1 MRRNKDKSV
10 ENNEYTKKKKGKGK
24 RVIKTI
30 ALFLIFQ
37 IIYVPLLTIALVYYG
52 PFTNTRDMIVTTA
65 MTTMTHQYFAT
76 WFLSKEKIDEILAK
90 NRPQENIEDQ
100 SLSAI
105 TVGTGISA
113 EDINGIELKDI
124 SNGSYTGKLLIIN
137 DPSRVKLVS
146 SPRLGT
152 SGATT
157 SQIIEEFD
165 AVAGINA
172 GGFQDD
178 ALGTGGKPAGL
189 VIEDGKLRTT
199 NTGAS
204 YSLVGMDNNN
214 KMVVSNS
221 MTYAKCQELNL
232 RCAVSFGPVIIING
246 NPTIRS
252 GTGGWGLQPRTAI
265 AQRQDGAILML
276 VIDGRQKGSLGATLR
291 QVQDILLENGAYNAF
306 NLDGG
311 ASTTMVYNGNVVNSP
326 SDILGERYVPNA
338 FIVTK
343 PNKK

>member
-1 MRRNKDKSV
+1 MKKEV
-10 ENNEYTKKKKGKGK
+10 NNEEKKNKKSKAK
-24 RVIKTI
+24 KVLKWI
-30 ALFLIFQ
+30 AFFLIFQ
-37 IIYVPLLTIALVYYG
+37 IIYVPILSIVLIYYG

-65 MTTMTHQYFAT
+65 MTTMKHQYFAT
-76 WFLSKEKIDEILAK
+76 LFLSKEKIDEILAK

-105 TVGTGISA
+105 NVGSGISA
-113 EDINGIELKDI
+113 EDMNGIELKDV
-124 SNGSYTGKLLIIN
+124 SNDSYTGKLLIIN

-157 SQIIEEFD
+157 SQIVAEND
-165 AVAGINA
+165 AVAGMNA

-189 VIEDGKLRTT
+189 VIEDGQLRTT

-204 YSLVGMDNNN
+204 YSLVGMDKDN

-221 MTYAKCQELNL
+221 MTYSKCQQLNL

-246 NPTIRS
+246 NATIKS
-252 GTGGWGLQPRTAI
+252 GTGGWGMQPRTAI
-265 AQRQDGAILML
+265 AQRKDGAILML

-291 QVQDILLENGAYNAF
+291 QVQDILLDNGAYNAF

>member
-1 MRRNKDKSV
+1 MKKEV
-10 ENNEYTKKKKGKGK
+10 NNEEKKNKKSKAK
-24 RVIKTI
+24 KVLKWIVF
-30 ALFLIFQ
+30 FLIFQ
-37 IIYVPLLTIALVYYG
+37 VIYVPILSIVLIYYG

-65 MTTMTHQYFAT
+65 MTTMSHQYFAT
-76 WFLSKEKIDEILAK
+76 LFLSKEKIDEILAK

-105 TVGTGISA
+105 NIGSGISA
-113 EDINGIELKDI
+113 EDMNGIELKDV
-124 SNGSYTGKLLIIN
+124 SNDSYTGKLLIIN
-137 DPSRVKLVS
+137 DSSRVKLVS

-157 SQIIEEFD
+157 SQIVAEND

-189 VIEDGKLRTT
+189 VIEDGQLRTT

-204 YSLVGMDNNN
+204 YSLVGMDKDN

-221 MTYAKCQELNL
+221 MTYSKCQQLNL

-246 NPTIRS
+246 NATIKS
-252 GTGGWGLQPRTAI
+252 GTGGWGMQPRTAI
-265 AQRQDGAILML
+265 AQRKDGAILML

-291 QVQDILLENGAYNAF
+291 QVQDILLDNGAYNAF

>member
-1 MRRNKDKSV
+1 MKKEV
-10 ENNEYTKKKKGKGK
+10 NNEEKKNKKSKAK
-24 RVIKTI
+24 KVLKWI
-30 ALFLIFQ
+30 AFFLIFQ
-37 IIYVPLLTIALVYYG
+37 VIYVPILSIVLIYYG

-65 MTTMTHQYFAT
+65 MTTMKHQYFAT
-76 WFLSKEKIDEILAK
+76 LFLSKEKIDEILAK

-105 TVGTGISA
+105 NIGSGISA
-113 EDINGIELKDI
+113 EDMNGIELKDV
-124 SNGSYTGKLLIIN
+124 SNDSYTGKLLIIN

-157 SQIIEEFD
+157 SQIVAEND

-189 VIEDGKLRTT
+189 VIEDGQLRTT

-204 YSLVGMDNNN
+204 YSLVGMDKDN

-221 MTYAKCQELNL
+221 MTYSKCQQLNL

-246 NPTIRS
+246 NATIKS
-252 GTGGWGLQPRTAI
+252 GTGGWGMQPRTAI
-265 AQRQDGAILML
+265 AQRKDGAILML
-276 VIDGRQKGSLGATLR
+276 VIDGRQKRSLGATLR
-291 QVQDILLENGAYNAF
+291 QVQDILLDNGAYNAF

>member
-1 MRRNKDKSV
+1 MKKEV
-10 ENNEYTKKKKGKGK
+10 NNEEKKNKKSKTKKALKW
-24 RVIKTI
+24 I
-30 ALFLIFQ
+30 AFFLIFQ
-37 IIYVPLLTIALVYYG
+37 IIYVPILSIVLIYYG

-65 MTTMTHQYFAT
+65 MTTMKHQYFAT
-76 WFLSKEKIDEILAK
+76 LFLSKEKIDEILAK

-105 TVGTGISA
+105 NIGSGISA
-113 EDINGIELKDI
+113 EDMNGIELKDV
-124 SNGSYTGKLLIIN
+124 SNDSYTGKLLIIN

-157 SQIIEEFD
+157 SQIVAEND
-165 AVAGINA
+165 AVAGMNA

-189 VIEDGKLRTT
+189 VIEDGQLRTT

-204 YSLVGMDNNN
+204 YSLVGMDKDN

-221 MTYAKCQELNL
+221 MTYSKCQQLNL

-246 NPTIRS
+246 NATIKS
-252 GTGGWGLQPRTAI
+252 GTGGWGMQPRTAI
-265 AQRQDGAILML
+265 AQRKDGAILML

-291 QVQDILLENGAYNAF
+291 QVQDILLDNGAYNAF

>member
-1 MRRNKDKSV
+1 MKKEV
-10 ENNEYTKKKKGKGK
+10 NNEEKKNKKSKTKKALKW
-24 RVIKTI
+24 I
-30 ALFLIFQ
+30 AFFLIFQ
-37 IIYVPLLTIALVYYG
+37 IIYVPILSIVLIYYG

-65 MTTMTHQYFAT
+65 MTTMSHQYFAT
-76 WFLSKEKIDEILAK
+76 LFLSKEKIDEILAK

-105 TVGTGISA
+105 NIGSGISA
-113 EDINGIELKDI
+113 EDMNGMELKDV
-124 SNGSYTGKLLIIN
+124 SNDSYTGKLLIIN

-157 SQIIEEFD
+157 SQIVAEND

-189 VIEDGKLRTT
+189 VIEDGQLRTT

-204 YSLVGMDNNN
+204 YSLVGMDKDN

-221 MTYAKCQELNL
+221 MTYSKCQQLNL

-246 NPTIRS
+246 NATIKS
-252 GTGGWGLQPRTAI
+252 GTGGWGMQPRTAI
-265 AQRQDGAILML
+265 AQRKDGAILML

-291 QVQDILLENGAYNAF
+291 QVQDILLDNGAYNAF

>member
-1 MRRNKDKSV
+1 MRQQKNKCNDL
-10 ENNEYTKKKKGKGK
+10 NKKGKLK
-24 RVIKTI
+24 KTLKVI

-37 IIYVPLLTIALVYYG
+37 IIYIPLLSIVLIYYG
-52 PFTNTRDMIVTTA
+52 PFINTRDMIVTTA

-105 TVGTGISA
+105 DIGSGISA
-113 EDINGIELKDI
+113 EDMNGIELKDI
-124 SNGSYTGKLLIIN
+124 SNDSYTGKLLIVN

-157 SQIIEEFD
+157 SQIVAEND

-204 YSLVGMDNNN
+204 YSLVGMDKDN
-214 KMVVSNS
+214 KMIVSNS
-221 MTYAKCQELNL
+221 MTYSKCQQLNL

-246 NPTIRS
+246 NATIKS

-265 AQRQDGAILML
+265 AQRKDGAILML

-291 QVQDILLENGAYNAF
+291 QVQDILLDNGAYNAF

-343 PNKK
+343 PNK

>member
-1 MRRNKDKSV
+1 MKKEV
-10 ENNEYTKKKKGKGK
+10 NNEEKKNKKSKTKKALKW
-24 RVIKTI
+24 I
-30 ALFLIFQ
+30 AFFLIFQ
-37 IIYVPLLTIALVYYG
+37 IIYVPILSIVLIYYG

-65 MTTMTHQYFAT
+65 MTTMKHQYFGT
-76 WFLSKEKIDEILAK
+76 LFLSKEKIDEILAK

-105 TVGTGISA
+105 NIGSGISA
-113 EDINGIELKDI
+113 EDMNGIELKDV
-124 SNGSYTGKLLIIN
+124 SNDSYTGKLLIIN

-157 SQIIEEFD
+157 SQIVAEND
-165 AVAGINA
+165 AVAGMNA

-189 VIEDGKLRTT
+189 VIEDGQLRTT

-204 YSLVGMDNNN
+204 YSLVGMDKDN

-221 MTYAKCQELNL
+221 MTYSKCQQLNL

-246 NPTIRS
+246 NATIKS
-252 GTGGWGLQPRTAI
+252 GTGGWGMQPRTAI
-265 AQRQDGAILML
+265 AQRKDGAILML

-291 QVQDILLENGAYNAF
+291 QVQDILLDNGAYNAF

>member
-1 MRRNKDKSV
+1 MKKEV
-10 ENNEYTKKKKGKGK
+10 NNEEKKNKKSKSK
-24 RVIKTI
+24 KVLKWI
-30 ALFLIFQ
+30 ASFLIFQ
-37 IIYVPLLTIALVYYG
+37 VIYVPILSIVLIYYG

-65 MTTMTHQYFAT
+65 MTTMSHQYFAT
-76 WFLSKEKIDEILAK
+76 LFLSKEKIDEILAK

-105 TVGTGISA
+105 NIGSGISA
-113 EDINGIELKDI
+113 EDMNGIELKDV
-124 SNGSYTGKLLIIN
+124 SNNSYTGKLLIIN

-157 SQIIEEFD
+157 SQIVAEND

-189 VIEDGKLRTT
+189 VIEDGQLRTT

-204 YSLVGMDNNN
+204 YSLVGMDKDN

-221 MTYAKCQELNL
+221 MTYSKCQQLNL

-246 NPTIRS
+246 NATIKS
-252 GTGGWGLQPRTAI
+252 GTGGWGMQPRTAI
-265 AQRQDGAILML
+265 AQRKDGAILML

-291 QVQDILLENGAYNAF
+291 QVQDILLDNGAYNAF

>member
-1 MRRNKDKSV
+1 MRQEKNKCNDL
-10 ENNEYTKKKKGKGK
+10 NKKGKLK
-24 RVIKTI
+24 KTLKVI

-37 IIYVPLLTIALVYYG
+37 IIYIPLLSIVLIYYG
-52 PFTNTRDMIVTTA
+52 PFINTRDMIVTTA

-105 TVGTGISA
+105 DIGSGISA
-113 EDINGIELKDI
+113 EDMNGIELKDI
-124 SNGSYTGKLLIIN
+124 SNDSYTGKLLIVN

-157 SQIIEEFD
+157 SQIVAEND

-204 YSLVGMDNNN
+204 YSLVGMDKDN
-214 KMVVSNS
+214 KMIVSNS
-221 MTYAKCQELNL
+221 MTYSKCQQLNL

-246 NPTIRS
+246 NATIKS

-265 AQRQDGAILML
+265 AQRKDGAILML

-291 QVQDILLENGAYNAF
+291 QVQDILLDNGAYNAF

-343 PNKK
+343 PNK

>member
-1 MRRNKDKSV
+1 MKKEV
-10 ENNEYTKKKKGKGK
+10 NNEEKKNKKSKTKKALKW
-24 RVIKTI
+24 I
-30 ALFLIFQ
+30 AFFLIFQ
-37 IIYVPLLTIALVYYG
+37 IIYVPILSIVLIYYG

-65 MTTMTHQYFAT
+65 MTTMRHQYFAT
-76 WFLSKEKIDEILAK
+76 LFLSKEKIDEILAK

-105 TVGTGISA
+105 NIGSGISA
-113 EDINGIELKDI
+113 EDMNGMELKDV
-124 SNGSYTGKLLIIN
+124 SNDSYTGKLLIIN

-157 SQIIEEFD
+157 SQIVAEND
-165 AVAGINA
+165 AVAGMNA

-189 VIEDGKLRTT
+189 VIEDGQLRTT

-204 YSLVGMDNNN
+204 YSLVGMDKDN

-221 MTYAKCQELNL
+221 MTYSKCQQLNL

-246 NPTIRS
+246 NATIKS
-252 GTGGWGLQPRTAI
+252 GTGGWGMQPRTAI
-265 AQRQDGAILML
+265 AQRKDGAILML

-291 QVQDILLENGAYNAF
+291 QVQDILLDNGAYNAF

>member
-1 MRRNKDKSV
+1 MKKEV
-10 ENNEYTKKKKGKGK
+10 NNEEKKNKKSKAK
-24 RVIKTI
+24 KVLKWI
-30 ALFLIFQ
+30 AFFLIFQ
-37 IIYVPLLTIALVYYG
+37 IIYVPILSIVLIYYG

-65 MTTMTHQYFAT
+65 MTTMRHQYFAT
-76 WFLSKEKIDEILAK
+76 LFLSKEKIDEILAK

-105 TVGTGISA
+105 NIGSGISA
-113 EDINGIELKDI
+113 EDMNGMELKDV
-124 SNGSYTGKLLIIN
+124 SNDSYTGKLLIIN

-157 SQIIEEFD
+157 SQIVAEND
-165 AVAGINA
+165 AVAGMNA

-189 VIEDGKLRTT
+189 VIEDGQLRTT

-204 YSLVGMDNNN
+204 YSLVGMDKDN

-221 MTYAKCQELNL
+221 MTYSKCQQLNL

-246 NPTIRS
+246 NATIKS
-252 GTGGWGLQPRTAI
+252 GTGGWGMQPRTAI
-265 AQRQDGAILML
+265 AQRKDGAILML

-291 QVQDILLENGAYNAF
+291 QVQDILLDNGAYNAF

>member
-1 MRRNKDKSV
+1 MKKEVNDEEKKNKKSK
-10 ENNEYTKKKKGKGK
+10 TKKALKW
-24 RVIKTI
+24 I
-30 ALFLIFQ
+30 AFFLIFQ
-37 IIYVPLLTIALVYYG
+37 IIYVPILSIVLIYYG

-65 MTTMTHQYFAT
+65 MTTMSHQYFAT
-76 WFLSKEKIDEILAK
+76 LFLSKEKIDEILAK

-105 TVGTGISA
+105 NIGSGISA
-113 EDINGIELKDI
+113 EDMNGIELKDV
-124 SNGSYTGKLLIIN
+124 SNDSYTGKLLIIN

-157 SQIIEEFD
+157 SQIVAEND

-189 VIEDGKLRTT
+189 VIEDGQLRTT

-204 YSLVGMDNNN
+204 YSLVGMDKDN

-221 MTYAKCQELNL
+221 MTYSKCQQLNL

-246 NPTIRS
+246 NATIKS
-252 GTGGWGLQPRTAI
+252 GTGGWGMQPRTAI
-265 AQRQDGAILML
+265 AQRKDGAILML

-291 QVQDILLENGAYNAF
+291 QVQDILLDNGAYNAF

>member
-1 MRRNKDKSV
+1 MKKEV
-10 ENNEYTKKKKGKGK
+10 NNEEKKNKKSKAK
-24 RVIKTI
+24 KVLKWI
-30 ALFLIFQ
+30 AFFLIFQ
-37 IIYVPLLTIALVYYG
+37 VIYVPILSIVLIYYG

-65 MTTMTHQYFAT
+65 MTTMSHQYFAT
-76 WFLSKEKIDEILAK
+76 LFLSKEKIDEILAK

-105 TVGTGISA
+105 NIGSGISA
-113 EDINGIELKDI
+113 EDMNGIELKDV
-124 SNGSYTGKLLIIN
+124 SNDSYTGKLLIIN

-157 SQIIEEFD
+157 SQIVAEND

-189 VIEDGKLRTT
+189 VIEDGQLRTT

-204 YSLVGMDNNN
+204 YSLVGMDKDN

-221 MTYAKCQELNL
+221 MTYSKCQQLNL
-232 RCAVSFGPVIIING
+232 RCAVSFGPVIIINE
-246 NPTIRS
+246 NATIKS
-252 GTGGWGLQPRTAI
+252 GTGGWGMQPRTAI
-265 AQRQDGAILML
+265 AQRKDGAILML

-291 QVQDILLENGAYNAF
+291 QVQDILLDNGAYNAF

>member
-1 MRRNKDKSV
+1 MKKEV
-10 ENNEYTKKKKGKGK
+10 NNEEKKNKKSKMK
-24 RVIKTI
+24 KVLKWI
-30 ALFLIFQ
+30 AFFLIFQ
-37 IIYVPLLTIALVYYG
+37 IIYVPILSIVLIYYG

-65 MTTMTHQYFAT
+65 MTTMKHQYFAT
-76 WFLSKEKIDEILAK
+76 LFLSKEKIDEILAK

-105 TVGTGISA
+105 NIGSGISA
-113 EDINGIELKDI
+113 EDMNGIELKDV
-124 SNGSYTGKLLIIN
+124 SNDSYTGKLLIIN

-157 SQIIEEFD
+157 SQIVAEND

-189 VIEDGKLRTT
+189 VIEDGQLRTT

-204 YSLVGMDNNN
+204 YSLVGMDKDN

-221 MTYAKCQELNL
+221 MTYSKCQQLNL

-246 NPTIRS
+246 NATIKS
-252 GTGGWGLQPRTAI
+252 GTGGWGMQPRTAI
-265 AQRQDGAILML
+265 AQRKDGAILML

-291 QVQDILLENGAYNAF
+291 QVQDILLDNGAYNAF

>member
-1 MRRNKDKSV
+1 MNK
-10 ENNEYTKKKKGKGK
+10 EINNEEKKNKKSKTKKVLKW
-24 RVIKTI
+24 I
-30 ALFLIFQ
+30 AFFLIFQ
-37 IIYVPLLTIALVYYG
+37 IIYVPILSIVLVYYG

-65 MTTMTHQYFAT
+65 MTTMKHQYFAT
-76 WFLSKEKIDEILAK
+76 LFLSKEKIDEILAK

-105 TVGTGISA
+105 NIGAGISA
-113 EDINGIELKDI
+113 EDMNGIELKDI
-124 SNGSYTGKLLIIN
+124 SNDSYTGKLLIIN

-157 SQIIEEFD
+157 SQIVAEND

-189 VIEDGKLRTT
+189 VIEDGQLRTT

-204 YSLVGMDNNN
+204 YSLVGMDKDN

-221 MTYAKCQELNL
+221 MTYSKCQQLNL

-246 NPTIRS
+246 NATIKS
-252 GTGGWGLQPRTAI
+252 GTGGWGMQPRTAI
-265 AQRQDGAILML
+265 AQRKDGAILML

-291 QVQDILLENGAYNAF
+291 QVQDILLDNGAYNAF

>member
-1 MRRNKDKSV
+1 MKEEKNDEKL
-10 ENNEYTKKKKGKGK
+10 NKKKKGKGK
-24 RVIKTI
+24 KILKKVGWFM
-30 ALFLIFQ
+30 LFQ
-37 IIYVPLLTIALVYYG
+37 IIYVPILSILLVYYG

-76 WFLSKEKIDEILAK
+76 WFLSDEKIEEILAK

-100 SLSAI
+100 SLASI
-105 TVGTGISA
+105 DIGSGISA
-113 EDINGIELKDI
+113 EDMNGIELKDI
-124 SNGSYTGKLLIIN
+124 STDSYTGKLLIVN

-157 SQIIEEFD
+157 SQIVAEND

-199 NTGAS
+199 QTSAS
-204 YSLVGMDNNN
+204 YSLVGMDNDNR
-214 KMVVSNS
+214 MVVSNS
-221 MTYAKCQELNL
+221 MTYAKCQQLNL

-246 NPTIRS
+246 NATIKS
-252 GTGGWGLQPRTAI
+252 GTGGYGLQPRTAI
-265 AQRQDGAILML
+265 GQRKDGAILML

-343 PNKK
+343 PNNE

>member
-1 MRRNKDKSV
+1 MKKGKNKDIN
-10 ENNEYTKKKKGKGK
+10 ENLNKKKKKKGWLKIL
-24 RVIKTI
+24 VFFV
-30 ALFLIFQ
+30 LFQ
-37 IIYVPLLTIALVYYG
+37 IVYVPLLTIALVYYG

-76 WFLSKEKIDEILAK
+76 WFLSDEKIEEILAK

-100 SLSAI
+100 SLTAI
-105 TVGTGISA
+105 EVGSGISK
-113 EDINGIELKDI
+113 EDMNGIELKDI
-124 SNGSYTGKLLIIN
+124 SNDSYTGKLLIIN

-152 SGATT
+152 TGATT
-157 SQIIEEFD
+157 SQIIDEND

-199 NTGAS
+199 NTGMS
-204 YSLVGMDNNN
+204 YSLVGMDTSN
-214 KMVVSNS
+214 KMIVSNS

-252 GTGGWGLQPRTAI
+252 GTGGYGLQPRTAI
-265 AQRQDGAILML
+265 GQRKDGAVLML

-343 PNKK
+343 PNK

>member
-1 MRRNKDKSV
+1 MKKEV
-10 ENNEYTKKKKGKGK
+10 NNEEKKNKKSKVK
-24 RVIKTI
+24 KVLKWI
-30 ALFLIFQ
+30 AFFLVFQ
-37 IIYVPLLTIALVYYG
+37 IIYVPILSIVLIYYG

-65 MTTMTHQYFAT
+65 MTTMSHQYFAT
-76 WFLSKEKIDEILAK
+76 LFLSKEKIDEILAK

-105 TVGTGISA
+105 NIGSGISA
-113 EDINGIELKDI
+113 EDMNGIELKDV
-124 SNGSYTGKLLIIN
+124 SNDSYTGKLLIIN

-157 SQIIEEFD
+157 SQIVAEND

-189 VIEDGKLRTT
+189 VIEDGQLRTT

-204 YSLVGMDNNN
+204 YSLVGMDKDN

-221 MTYAKCQELNL
+221 MTYSKCQQLNL

-246 NPTIRS
+246 NATIKS
-252 GTGGWGLQPRTAI
+252 GTGGWGMQPRTAI
-265 AQRQDGAILML
+265 AQRKDGAILML

-291 QVQDILLENGAYNAF
+291 QVQDILLDNGAYNAF

>member
-1 MRRNKDKSV
+1 MKKEV
-10 ENNEYTKKKKGKGK
+10 NNEEKKNKKSK
-24 RVIKTI
+24 IKKVLKWI
-30 ALFLIFQ
+30 AFFLIFQ
-37 IIYVPLLTIALVYYG
+37 IIYVPILSIVLIYYG

-65 MTTMTHQYFAT
+65 MTTMKHQYFAT
-76 WFLSKEKIDEILAK
+76 LFLSKEKIDEILAK

-105 TVGTGISA
+105 NIGSGISA
-113 EDINGIELKDI
+113 EDMNGIELKDV
-124 SNGSYTGKLLIIN
+124 SNDSYTGKLLIIN

-157 SQIIEEFD
+157 SQIVAEND

-189 VIEDGKLRTT
+189 VIEDGQLRTT

-204 YSLVGMDNNN
+204 YSLVGMDKDN

-221 MTYAKCQELNL
+221 MTYSKCQQLNL

-246 NPTIRS
+246 NATIKS
-252 GTGGWGLQPRTAI
+252 GTGGWGMQPRTAI
-265 AQRQDGAILML
+265 AQRKDGAILML

-291 QVQDILLENGAYNAF
+291 QVQDILLDNGAYNAF

>member
-1 MRRNKDKSV
+1 MKKEV
-10 ENNEYTKKKKGKGK
+10 NNEEKKNKKSKTKKALKW
-24 RVIKTI
+24 I
-30 ALFLIFQ
+30 AFFLIFQ
-37 IIYVPLLTIALVYYG
+37 IIYVPILSIVLIYYG

-65 MTTMTHQYFAT
+65 MTTMSHQYFAT
-76 WFLSKEKIDEILAK
+76 LFLSKEKIDEILAK

-105 TVGTGISA
+105 NVGSGISA
-113 EDINGIELKDI
+113 EDMNGIELKDV
-124 SNGSYTGKLLIIN
+124 SNDSYTGKLLIIN

-157 SQIIEEFD
+157 SQIVAEND

-189 VIEDGKLRTT
+189 VIEDGQLRTT

-204 YSLVGMDNNN
+204 YSLVGMDKDN

-221 MTYAKCQELNL
+221 MTYSKCQQLNL

-246 NPTIRS
+246 NATIKS
-252 GTGGWGLQPRTAI
+252 GTGGWGMQPRTAI
-265 AQRQDGAILML
+265 AQRKDGAILML

-291 QVQDILLENGAYNAF
+291 QVQDILLDNGAYNAF

>member
-1 MRRNKDKSV
+1 MKKEV
-10 ENNEYTKKKKGKGK
+10 NNEEKKNKKSKAK
-24 RVIKTI
+24 KVLKWI
-30 ALFLIFQ
+30 AFFLIFQ
-37 IIYVPLLTIALVYYG
+37 IIYVPILSIVLIYYG

-65 MTTMTHQYFAT
+65 MTTMKHQYFAT
-76 WFLSKEKIDEILAK
+76 LFLSKEKIDEILAK

-105 TVGTGISA
+105 NIGSGISA
-113 EDINGIELKDI
+113 EDMNGIELKDV
-124 SNGSYTGKLLIIN
+124 SNDSYTGKLLIIN

-157 SQIIEEFD
+157 SQIVAEND

-189 VIEDGKLRTT
+189 VIEDGQLRTT

-204 YSLVGMDNNN
+204 YSLVGMDKDN

-221 MTYAKCQELNL
+221 MTYSKCQQLNL

-246 NPTIRS
+246 NATIKS
-252 GTGGWGLQPRTAI
+252 GTGGWGMQPRTAI
-265 AQRQDGAILML
+265 AQRKDGAILML

-291 QVQDILLENGAYNAF
+291 QVQDILLDNGAYNAF

>member
-1 MRRNKDKSV
+1 MKKEV
-10 ENNEYTKKKKGKGK
+10 NNEEKKNKKSKMK
-24 RVIKTI
+24 KVLKWI
-30 ALFLIFQ
+30 AFFLIFQ
-37 IIYVPLLTIALVYYG
+37 IIYVPILSIVLIYYG

-65 MTTMTHQYFAT
+65 MTTMKHQYFAT
-76 WFLSKEKIDEILAK
+76 LFLSKEKIDEILAK

-105 TVGTGISA
+105 NIGSGISA
-113 EDINGIELKDI
+113 EDMNGIELKDV
-124 SNGSYTGKLLIIN
+124 SNDSYTGKLLIIN

-157 SQIIEEFD
+157 SQIVAEKD

-189 VIEDGKLRTT
+189 VIEDGQLRTT

-204 YSLVGMDNNN
+204 YSLVGMDKDN

-221 MTYAKCQELNL
+221 MTYSKCQQLNL

-246 NPTIRS
+246 NATIKS
-252 GTGGWGLQPRTAI
+252 GTGGWGMQPRTAI
-265 AQRQDGAILML
+265 AQRKDGAILML

-291 QVQDILLENGAYNAF
+291 QVQDILLDNGAYNAF

>member
-1 MRRNKDKSV
+1 MKKEVNNEEKKDKKSKS
-10 ENNEYTKKKKGKGK
+10 KKVLKW
-24 RVIKTI
+24 I
-30 ALFLIFQ
+30 AFFLIFQ
-37 IIYVPLLTIALVYYG
+37 IIYVPILSIVLIYYG

-65 MTTMTHQYFAT
+65 MTTMRHQYFAT
-76 WFLSKEKIDEILAK
+76 LFLSKEKIDEILAK

-105 TVGTGISA
+105 NVGSGISA
-113 EDINGIELKDI
+113 EDMNGIELKDV
-124 SNGSYTGKLLIIN
+124 SNDSYTGKLLIIN

-157 SQIIEEFD
+157 SQIVAEND

-189 VIEDGKLRTT
+189 VIEDGQLRTT

-204 YSLVGMDNNN
+204 YSLVGMDKDN

-221 MTYAKCQELNL
+221 MTYSKCQQLNL

-246 NPTIRS
+246 NATIKS
-252 GTGGWGLQPRTAI
+252 GTGGWGMQPRTAI
-265 AQRQDGAILML
+265 AQRKDGAILML

-291 QVQDILLENGAYNAF
+291 QVQDILLDNGAYNAF

>member
-1 MRRNKDKSV
+1 MKKEV
-10 ENNEYTKKKKGKGK
+10 NNEEKKNKKSKTKKVLKW
-24 RVIKTI
+24 I
-30 ALFLIFQ
+30 AFFLIFQ
-37 IIYVPLLTIALVYYG
+37 IIYVPILSIVLIYYG

-65 MTTMTHQYFAT
+65 MTTMKHQYFAT
-76 WFLSKEKIDEILAK
+76 LFLSKEKIDEILAK

-105 TVGTGISA
+105 TIGAGISA
-113 EDINGIELKDI
+113 EDMNGIELKDI
-124 SNGSYTGKLLIIN
+124 SNDSYTGKLLIIN

-152 SGATT
+152 SGDTT
-157 SQIIEEFD
+157 SQIVAEND

-189 VIEDGKLRTT
+189 VIEDGQLRTT

-204 YSLVGMDNNN
+204 YSLVGMDKDN

-221 MTYAKCQELNL
+221 MTYSKCQQLNL

-246 NPTIRS
+246 NATIKS
-252 GTGGWGLQPRTAI
+252 GTGGWGMQPRTAI
-265 AQRQDGAILML
+265 AQRKDGAILML

-291 QVQDILLENGAYNAF
+291 QVQDILLDNGAYNAF

>member
-1 MRRNKDKSV
+1 MKKEVNNEEKKDKKSKA
-10 ENNEYTKKKKGKGK
+10 KKVLKW
-24 RVIKTI
+24 I
-30 ALFLIFQ
+30 AFFLIFQ
-37 IIYVPLLTIALVYYG
+37 VIYVPILSIVLIYYG

-65 MTTMTHQYFAT
+65 MTTMRHQYFAT
-76 WFLSKEKIDEILAK
+76 LFLSKEKIDEILAK

-105 TVGTGISA
+105 NIGSGISA
-113 EDINGIELKDI
+113 EDMNGIELKDV
-124 SNGSYTGKLLIIN
+124 SNDSYTGKLLIIN

-157 SQIIEEFD
+157 SQIVAEND

-189 VIEDGKLRTT
+189 VIEDGQLRTT

-204 YSLVGMDNNN
+204 YSLVGMDKDN

-221 MTYAKCQELNL
+221 MTYSKCQQLNL

-246 NPTIRS
+246 NATIKS
-252 GTGGWGLQPRTAI
+252 GTGGWGMQPRTAI
-265 AQRQDGAILML
+265 AQRKDGAILML

-291 QVQDILLENGAYNAF
+291 QVQDILLDNGAYNAF

>member
-1 MRRNKDKSV
+1 MKKEV
-10 ENNEYTKKKKGKGK
+10 NNEEKKNKKSKTKKALKW
-24 RVIKTI
+24 I
-30 ALFLIFQ
+30 AFFLIFQ
-37 IIYVPLLTIALVYYG
+37 IIYVPILSIVLIYYG

-65 MTTMTHQYFAT
+65 MTTMRHQYFAT
-76 WFLSKEKIDEILAK
+76 LFLSKEKIDEILAK

-105 TVGTGISA
+105 NVGSGISA
-113 EDINGIELKDI
+113 EDMNGIELKDV
-124 SNGSYTGKLLIIN
+124 SNDSYTGKLLIIN

-157 SQIIEEFD
+157 SQIVAEND
-165 AVAGINA
+165 AVAGMNA

-189 VIEDGKLRTT
+189 VIEDGQLRTT

-204 YSLVGMDNNN
+204 YSLVGMDKDN

-221 MTYAKCQELNL
+221 MTYSKCQQLNL

-246 NPTIRS
+246 NATIKS
-252 GTGGWGLQPRTAI
+252 GTGGWGMQPRTAI
-265 AQRQDGAILML
+265 AQRKDGAILML

-291 QVQDILLENGAYNAF
+291 QVQDILLDNGAYNAF

>member
-1 MRRNKDKSV
+1 MKKEV
-10 ENNEYTKKKKGKGK
+10 NNEEKKNKKSKAK
-24 RVIKTI
+24 KVLKWIVF
-30 ALFLIFQ
+30 FLIFQ
-37 IIYVPLLTIALVYYG
+37 IIYVPILSIVLIYYG

-65 MTTMTHQYFAT
+65 MTTMKHQYFAT
-76 WFLSKEKIDEILAK
+76 LFLSKEKIDEILAK

-105 TVGTGISA
+105 NIGSGISA
-113 EDINGIELKDI
+113 EDMNGIELKDV
-124 SNGSYTGKLLIIN
+124 SNDSYTGKLLIIN

-157 SQIIEEFD
+157 SQIVAEND

-189 VIEDGKLRTT
+189 VIEDGQLRTT

-204 YSLVGMDNNN
+204 YSLVGMDKDN

-221 MTYAKCQELNL
+221 MTYSKCQQLNL

-246 NPTIRS
+246 NATIKS
-252 GTGGWGLQPRTAI
+252 GTGGWGMQPRTAI
-265 AQRQDGAILML
+265 AQRKDGAILML

-291 QVQDILLENGAYNAF
+291 QVQDILLDNGAYNAF

>member
-1 MRRNKDKSV
+1 MKKEV
-10 ENNEYTKKKKGKGK
+10 NNEEKKNKKSKAK
-24 RVIKTI
+24 KVLKWI
-30 ALFLIFQ
+30 AFFLIFQ
-37 IIYVPLLTIALVYYG
+37 IIYVPILSIVLIYYG

-65 MTTMTHQYFAT
+65 MTTMKHQYFAT
-76 WFLSKEKIDEILAK
+76 LFLSKEKIDEILAK

-105 TVGTGISA
+105 NIGSGISA
-113 EDINGIELKDI
+113 EDMNGIELKDV
-124 SNGSYTGKLLIIN
+124 SNDSYTGKLLIIN

-157 SQIIEEFD
+157 SQIVAEND
-165 AVAGINA
+165 AVAGMNA

-189 VIEDGKLRTT
+189 VIEDGQLRTT

-204 YSLVGMDNNN
+204 YSLVGMDKDN

-221 MTYAKCQELNL
+221 MTYSKCQQLNL

-246 NPTIRS
+246 NATIKS
-252 GTGGWGLQPRTAI
+252 GTGGWGMQPRTAI
-265 AQRQDGAILML
+265 AQRKDGAILML

-291 QVQDILLENGAYNAF
+291 QVQDILLDNGAYNAF

>member
-1 MRRNKDKSV
+1 MKKEV
-10 ENNEYTKKKKGKGK
+10 NNEEKKNKKSKMK
-24 RVIKTI
+24 KVLKWI
-30 ALFLIFQ
+30 AFFLIFQ
-37 IIYVPLLTIALVYYG
+37 IIYVPILSIVLIYYG

-65 MTTMTHQYFAT
+65 MTTMKHQYFAT
-76 WFLSKEKIDEILAK
+76 LFLSKEKIDEILAK

-105 TVGTGISA
+105 NIGSGISA
-113 EDINGIELKDI
+113 EDMNGIELKDV
-124 SNGSYTGKLLIIN
+124 SNDSYTGKLLIIN

-157 SQIIEEFD
+157 SQIVAEND
-165 AVAGINA
+165 AVAGMNA

-189 VIEDGKLRTT
+189 VIEDGQLRTT

-204 YSLVGMDNNN
+204 YSLVGMDKDN

-221 MTYAKCQELNL
+221 MTYSKCQQLNL

-246 NPTIRS
+246 NATIKS
-252 GTGGWGLQPRTAI
+252 GTGGWGMQPRTAI
-265 AQRQDGAILML
+265 AQRKDGAILML

-291 QVQDILLENGAYNAF
+291 QVQDILLNNGAYNAF

>member
-1 MRRNKDKSV
+1 MKKEV
-10 ENNEYTKKKKGKGK
+10 NNEEKKNKKSKAK
-24 RVIKTI
+24 KVLKWI
-30 ALFLIFQ
+30 AFFLIFQ
-37 IIYVPLLTIALVYYG
+37 VIYVPILSIVLIYYG

-65 MTTMTHQYFAT
+65 MTTMKHQYFAT
-76 WFLSKEKIDEILAK
+76 LFLSKEKIDEILAK

-105 TVGTGISA
+105 NIGSGISA
-113 EDINGIELKDI
+113 EDMNGIELKDV
-124 SNGSYTGKLLIIN
+124 SNDSYTGKLLIIN

-157 SQIIEEFD
+157 SQIVAEND

-189 VIEDGKLRTT
+189 VIEDGQLRTT

-204 YSLVGMDNNN
+204 YSLVGMDKDN

-221 MTYAKCQELNL
+221 MTYSKCQQLNL

-246 NPTIRS
+246 NATIKS
-252 GTGGWGLQPRTAI
+252 GTGGWGMQPRTAI
-265 AQRQDGAILML
+265 AQRKDGAILML

-291 QVQDILLENGAYNAF
+291 QVQDILLDNGAYNAF

>member
-1 MRRNKDKSV
+1 MKKEV
-10 ENNEYTKKKKGKGK
+10 NNEEKKNKKSKAK
-24 RVIKTI
+24 KVLKWI
-30 ALFLIFQ
+30 AFFLIFQ
-37 IIYVPLLTIALVYYG
+37 VIYVPILSIVLIYYG

-65 MTTMTHQYFAT
+65 MTTMSHQYFAT
-76 WFLSKEKIDEILAK
+76 LFLAK

-105 TVGTGISA
+105 NIGSGISA
-113 EDINGIELKDI
+113 EDMNGMELKDV
-124 SNGSYTGKLLIIN
+124 SNDSYTGKLLIIN

-157 SQIIEEFD
+157 SQIVAEND

-189 VIEDGKLRTT
+189 VIEDGQLRTT

-204 YSLVGMDNNN
+204 YSLVGMDKDN

-221 MTYAKCQELNL
+221 MTYSKCQQLNL

-246 NPTIRS
+246 NATIKS
-252 GTGGWGLQPRTAI
+252 GTGGWGMQPRTAI
-265 AQRQDGAILML
+265 AQRKDGAILML

-291 QVQDILLENGAYNAF
+291 QVQDILLDNGAYNAF

>member
-1 MRRNKDKSV
+1 MKKEV
-10 ENNEYTKKKKGKGK
+10 NNEEKKNKKSKAK
-24 RVIKTI
+24 KVLKWI
-30 ALFLIFQ
+30 AFFLIFQ
-37 IIYVPLLTIALVYYG
+37 IIYVPILSIVLIYYG

-65 MTTMTHQYFAT
+65 MTTMKHQYFAT
-76 WFLSKEKIDEILAK
+76 LFLSKEKIDEILAK

-105 TVGTGISA
+105 NIGSGISA
-113 EDINGIELKDI
+113 EDMNGMELKDV
-124 SNGSYTGKLLIIN
+124 SNDSYTGKLLIIN

-157 SQIIEEFD
+157 SQIVAEND
-165 AVAGINA
+165 AVAGMNA

-189 VIEDGKLRTT
+189 VIEDGQLRTT

-204 YSLVGMDNNN
+204 YSLVGMDKDN

-221 MTYAKCQELNL
+221 MTYSKCQQLNL

-246 NPTIRS
+246 NATIKS
-252 GTGGWGLQPRTAI
+252 GTGGWGMQPRTAI
-265 AQRQDGAILML
+265 AQRKDGAILML

-291 QVQDILLENGAYNAF
+291 QVQDILLDNGAYNAF

>member
-1 MRRNKDKSV
+1 MRQEKNKCNDL
-10 ENNEYTKKKKGKGK
+10 NKKGKLK
-24 RVIKTI
+24 KTLKVI

-37 IIYVPLLTIALVYYG
+37 IIYIPLLSIVLIYYG
-52 PFTNTRDMIVTTA
+52 PFINTRDMIVTTA
-65 MTTMTHQYFAT
+65 MTTMSHQYFAT

-105 TVGTGISA
+105 DIGSGISA
-113 EDINGIELKDI
+113 EDMNGIELKDI
-124 SNGSYTGKLLIIN
+124 SNDCYTGKLLIVN

-157 SQIIEEFD
+157 SQIVAEND

-204 YSLVGMDNNN
+204 YSLVGMDKDN
-214 KMVVSNS
+214 KMIVSNS
-221 MTYAKCQELNL
+221 MTYSKCQQLNL

-246 NPTIRS
+246 NATIKS

-265 AQRQDGAILML
+265 AQRKDGAILML

-291 QVQDILLENGAYNAF
+291 QVQDILLDNGAYNAF

-343 PNKK
+343 PNK